1 MADINDLEKIRDNE
15 PKPVFAGGPRRPS
28 VRVNLKKFAPVRE
41 RQRINRLLLECT
53 CAFDRT
59 EPHVFKAG
67 ELKMLQQIALERDPH
82 GNPVLRR
89 EAVTALGRTQSIEAL
104 QTLWTIAA
112 SDFEHDAIRGHALL
126 SLARIAPA
134 LAPVFVAK
142 VFDEKSRALRQMAVT
157 ALRASVTE
165 ASVSMWKRRSKASRP
180 ARLRA
185 EKRSAAHGGLP
196 ALRNKP
202 AVRLTAKPKALGV
215 GMKGSL
221 FRWSVGA
228 TKRRCYHELRW
239 NGYTQTVQCLCW
251 PGRARRVV
259 RGVRRVA

>member
-53 CAFDRT
+53 CAYDRT

-157 ALRASVTE
+157 ALIEVASRECQATIRKLLKGERDRGIREHVE
-165 ASVSMWKRRSKASRP
+165 AALESLETGAIARRKKKRRSRRSP
-180 ARLRA
+180 GA
-185 EKRSAAHGGLP
+185 EK
-196 ALRNKP
+196 
-202 AVRLTAKPKALGV
+202 
-215 GMKGSL
+215 
-221 FRWSVGA
+221 
-228 TKRRCYHELRW
+228 
-239 NGYTQTVQCLCW
+239 
-251 PGRARRVV
+251 
-259 RGVRRVA
+259 